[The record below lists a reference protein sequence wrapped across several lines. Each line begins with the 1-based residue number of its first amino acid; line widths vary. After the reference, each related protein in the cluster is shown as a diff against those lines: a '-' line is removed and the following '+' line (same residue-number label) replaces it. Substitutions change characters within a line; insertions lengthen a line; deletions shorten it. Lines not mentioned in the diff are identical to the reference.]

1 MKKLVISLLLTVVL
15 TISAFAG
22 EPSIW
27 SVNTRSDVLKGDA
40 RNVSIDSG
48 GAIGLAPKL
57 TEVYKT
63 GQPYIWSSAVD
74 AAGNVYLGT
83 GGDGKIFKVTAAG
96 AGSLFA
102 DLAEMNV
109 TAVTLDKN
117 GELFAATSPD
127 GKVYKIDA
135 AGKSSVFF
143 DAKEKY
149 IWSLVVMNDG
159 SLAVGTGESGKIYR
173 VKTANAPP
181 DASLL
186 FDTSDSHIITLA
198 VDGAGNLY
206 AGTDSNGLVLKFDI
220 HGKPFAL
227 LDSPLREI
235 HELVIGPDG
244 SIYVLA
250 LGESASAATPA
261 AAPANPAAPE
271 SKTVSA
277 NKSPFTPE
285 PPQKSRYDLTGA
297 KSAVYRILP
306 DGGTDVLWTSTTI
319 AGFSLYAHQTG
330 NGVMLGTSDKGR
342 IYSIGNDGRE
352 TLMMQTEA
360 SQISTIK
367 GVGSNLYATSSNQG
381 TLYKIGPETVAEGTY
396 ESAVLDA
403 KSVASWGRIWWR
415 STGNVQIQTRS
426 GNTERPEETW
436 STWSTVSSTTGSG
449 QVTSP
454 KAKFLQW
461 RAVLKNG
468 SVNPTLNEVSV
479 SFLPRNIAP
488 EVLSINILPTNVGLL
503 ANPPIQ
509 VDPNIELSGLDP
521 QTFGVP
527 NASVPPRRAFQR
539 AARAFQWTAEDRN
552 ADNLVYDI
560 YYKEVGETAY
570 KLLRENIAENFFT
583 IDGQSLA
590 DGRYTVKIVAKDS
603 PVNPAGQFLTGEKVS
618 EPFDIDN
625 GQPGVTLVDT
635 PKINGENARVIF
647 AASDKASYLNR
658 AEYSVNGD
666 EWQAVFAE
674 DGISDSPDER
684 YVIELVVKTPGE
696 YVVTLRVFDANGNA
710 GNARALVRR

>member
-1 MKKLVISLLLTVVL
+1 MKKLVFSLLLISVL
-15 TISAFAG
+15 TISALAG

-27 SVNTRSDVLKGDA
+27 SVNTRADVLKGDA
-40 RNVSIDSG
+40 KNVSIDSS

-57 TEVYKT
+57 TQVFKT
-63 GQPYIWSSAVD
+63 EQPYIWSSAID
-74 AAGNVYLGT
+74 TAGNVYLGT
-83 GGDGKIFKVTAAG
+83 GGDGKIFKVTPAG
-96 AGSLFA
+96 SGSLFA

-109 TAVTLDKN
+109 TALAIGQN
-117 GELFAATSPD
+117 GDLFAATSPD
-127 GKVYKIDA
+127 GKVYKIDS

-149 IWSLVVMNDG
+149 IWSLAVMNDG

-173 VKTANAPP
+173 VRTANATPE
-181 DASLL
+181 ASLL

-198 VDGAGNLY
+198 ADKSGNLY
-206 AGTDSNGLVLKFDI
+206 AGTDSNGLVLKFGPD
-220 HGKPFAL
+220 GKPFAL

-235 HELVIGPDG
+235 HELAIGSDG
-244 SIYVLA
+244 SIYALA
-250 LGESASAATPA
+250 LGESASAPTVA
-261 AAPANPAAPE
+261 AAPAASATPE

-277 NKSPFTPE
+277 NRPSATPE

-306 DGGTDVLWTSTTI
+306 DGGTDIIWASATV
-319 AGFSLYAHQTG
+319 AGFSIYAHQTG
-330 NGVMLGTSDKGR
+330 RGVMLGTSDKGR

-352 TLMMQTEA
+352 TLELQSDA
-360 SQISTIK
+360 SQISTIRSL
-367 GVGSNLYATSSNQG
+367 GSNLYATSSNQG
-381 TLYKIGPETVAEGTY
+381 MLYKIGPDSVYEGKY
-396 ESAVLDA
+396 ESSVLDA

-436 STWSTVSSTTGSG
+436 SAWSTVAGQTGSG
-449 QVTSP
+449 QISSP

-461 RAVLKNG
+461 RAVLKSS
-468 SVNPTLNEVSV
+468 SVSPVLNEVSI

-488 EVLSINILPTNVGLL
+488 EVLSIQVLPANLGLL
-503 ANPPIQ
+503 PNPPVQ

-521 QTFGVP
+521 QMFGVP
-527 NASVPPRRAFQR
+527 NTSVPPRRAFQR

-552 ADNLVYDI
+552 GDKLVYDV

-570 KLLRENIAENFFT
+570 KLLRENISENFFT

-603 PVNPAGQFLTGEKVS
+603 PGNPSGQFLTGERTS

-625 GQPGVTLVDT
+625 TAPVVSAAGMPQIMGDS
-635 PKINGENARVIF
+635 ARVVF
-647 AASDKASYLNR
+647 TASDKSSYLNR
-658 AEYSVNGD
+658 AEYSVNGG
-666 EWQAVFAE
+666 EWQTVFAE

-684 YVIELVVKTPGE
+684 YTIEFPIKASGE

-710 GNARALVRR
+710 GNARAVVRK

>member
-1 MKKLVISLLLTVVL
+1 MKKLFISLFLITVLSVSVL
-15 TISAFAG
+15 AG
-22 EPSIW
+22 DPSIW
-27 SVNTRSDVLKGDA
+27 SVNTRVDVLKGDA
-40 RNVSIDSG
+40 RNVSIDSS

-74 AAGNVYLGT
+74 SSGNVYLGT

-102 DLAEMNV
+102 DLTEMNV
-109 TAVTLDKN
+109 TAVALAQN
-117 GELFAATSPD
+117 GELYAATSPD

-149 IWSLVVMNDG
+149 IWSLALMNDG

-173 VKTANAPP
+173 VRTANATP

-186 FDTSDSHIITLA
+186 FDTSDSHIITLT
-198 VDGAGNLY
+198 VDKAGNLY
-206 AGTDSNGLVLKFDI
+206 AGTDSNGLVLKFGQD
-220 HGKPFAL
+220 GKPFAL

-235 HELVIGPDG
+235 HELAIGTDG
-244 SIYVLA
+244 SVYALA
-250 LGESASAATPA
+250 LGESASAATAPA
-261 AAPANPAAPE
+261 ATTPATPE

-277 NKSPFTPE
+277 NRSPSTPE
-285 PPQKSRYDLTGA
+285 PPQKSRHDLTGA

-306 DGGTDVLWTSTTI
+306 DGGTDVIWASATV
-319 AGFSLYAHQTG
+319 AGFSIYAHQTG

-342 IYSIGNDGRE
+342 IYSINNDGRE
-352 TLMMQTEA
+352 TLAMQTDA

-367 GVGSNLYATSSNQG
+367 SLGTNLYATSSNQG
-381 TLYKIGPETVAEGTY
+381 VLYKIGPDTVAEGTY

-415 STGNVQIQTRS
+415 SSGNVQIQTRS
-426 GNTERPEETW
+426 GNSERPEETW
-436 STWSTVSSTTGSG
+436 SAWSTVNSSTSSG
-449 QVTSP
+449 QIASP

-461 RAVLKNG
+461 RAVLKSAG
-468 SVNPTLNEVSV
+468 SSPALNEVSV

-488 EVLSINILPTNVGLL
+488 EILAINVLPTNLGLL
-503 ANPPIQ
+503 PNPPIQ
-509 VDPNIELSGLDP
+509 IDPNIELSGLDP
-521 QTFGVP
+521 QMFGVP
-527 NASVPPRRAFQR
+527 NAPVPPRRAFQR
-539 AARAFQWTAEDRN
+539 AARAFQWIAEDRN
-552 ADNLVYDI
+552 GDKLVYDV
-560 YYKEVGETAY
+560 YYKEISETAY
-570 KLLRENIAENFFT
+570 KLLRDNIAENFFT
-583 IDGQSLA
+583 IDGQSLS

-603 PVNPAGQFLTGEKVS
+603 PANPSSQVLMGEKVS

-625 GQPGVTLVDT
+625 GQPTITAVGS
-635 PKINGENARVIF
+635 PQINSDYARVVF
-647 AASDKASYLNR
+647 TASDKSSYLNR
-658 AEYSVNGD
+658 AEFSVNGG

-684 YVIELVVKTPGE
+684 YVIEFPVKTAGE

-710 GNARALVRR
+710 GNARAVIRK